1 MYSIV
6 SSVIS
11 FSQPVGCFDEKSRT
25 VRKIRCRLTS
35 EDNLSPS
42 LKIRPKI
49 QTEGLNKFKWNYYTF
64 IFKGSLI
71 LKNKNIQICN
81 NTVKHMKIS
90 LERMMWPA
98 FFKCK
103 DT

>member
-25 VRKIRCRLTS
+25 GRKIGYRLTS
-35 EDNLSPS
+35 EDDLSPS

-49 QTEGLNKFKWNYYTF
+49 QTEGLNESTWNYNTF
-64 IFKGSLI
+64 IFKGRLI

-81 NTVKHMKIS
+81 NTAKHMKIV
-90 LERMMWPA
+90 LKE
-98 FFKCK
+98 
-103 DT
+103 